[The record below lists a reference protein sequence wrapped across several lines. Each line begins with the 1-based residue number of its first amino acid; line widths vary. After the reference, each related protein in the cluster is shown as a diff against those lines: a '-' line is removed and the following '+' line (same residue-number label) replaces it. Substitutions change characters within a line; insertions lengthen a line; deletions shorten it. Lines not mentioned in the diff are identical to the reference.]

1 MIFIPATCL
10 TTCPS
15 KQNQTRLVL
24 QQLTAR
30 FVLFWKDFE
39 VVIITYVILN
49 SRESNICLYFCH
61 YFSLEWGYFKDI
73 EDCILRVVFREMK
86 KSKVDGKY
94 FIIVMCSIV

>member
-1 MIFIPATCL
+1 MFVPATCL

-15 KQNQTRLVL
+15 KQDQTRLLL

-49 SRESNICLYFCH
+49 SREINICLYFC
-61 YFSLEWGYFKDI
+61 YYYSLEWGYFKDI

-94 FIIVMCSIV
+94 FI